1 MQVRY
6 TPRDASD
13 PAAVAANLPAG
24 AERLGDAWHFAIEDD
39 GVEPLLARITA
50 SGHGAARCR
59 KHDIAHHAFGL
70 KTGRLGN
77 PDQQSLFAVNPLD
90 RSEEHT
96 SELQSLTRLSYA

>member
-50 SGHGAARCR
+50 SGHGVTGLSISRPALHDAFVHIVRQVDASFDADAAE
-59 KHDIAHHAFGL
+59 DAIEE
-70 KTGRLGN
+70 
-77 PDQQSLFAVNPLD
+77 

-96 SELQSLTRLSYA
+96 SELQSLMRN